1 MEKIFLSPPNIN
13 VDDITALGSATNFN
27 SPEVANLYVERFEN
41 ELAAFNGVKTV
52 VALNSGTSALHLGL
66 IAMGIKPGDKIILPT
81 LTFAATAFA
90 IKYVN
95 ATPVFIDVDEKS
107 WTIDL
112 DLVSIFLR
120 NCKVNELPK
129 AIIPVDLFGRT
140 CDYEQLKSIADHYE
154 IPIFID
160 AAESLGSR
168 YKSQFSSS
176 LGLASVLSFN
186 SNKIL
191 TTTGGGAFLTND
203 IELASKVRYFANQA
217 REKVHWY
224 EHKNIGFN
232 YRLSPILAALGS
244 SQLIRLNHTIQKRI
258 NNRKIYSSLLSHL
271 ENDIIVQ
278 DSKWE
283 TSNSWLVNFRMK
295 KASNEMKRDNLN
307 HFMNSKNIGTRFIW
321 KPLHQQDVFKK
332 ENTLLNGTA
341 DTLYAQ
347 SLCLPSGTN
356 LTELDIKKIC
366 SLIKEQI

>member
-1 MEKIFLSPPNIN
+1 
-13 VDDITALGSATNFN
+13 
-27 SPEVANLYVERFEN
+27 
-41 ELAAFNGVKTV
+41 
-52 VALNSGTSALHLGL
+52 
-66 IAMGIKPGDKIILPT
+66 MGIKPGDKIILPT

-191 TTTGGGAFLTND
+191 TTTFPLFASGGTCEAC
-203 IELASKVRYFANQA
+203 A
-217 REKVHWY
+217 
-224 EHKNIGFN
+224 IGMAV
-232 YRLSPILAALGS
+232 PATS
-244 SQLIRLNHTIQKRI
+244 S
-258 NNRKIYSSLLSHL
+258 
-271 ENDIIVQ
+271 
-278 DSKWE
+278 
-283 TSNSWLVNFRMK
+283 
-295 KASNEMKRDNLN
+295 A
-307 HFMNSKNIGTRFIW
+307 
-321 KPLHQQDVFKK
+321 PLR
-332 ENTLLNGTA
+332 A
-341 DTLYAQ
+341 
-347 SLCLPSGTN
+347 
-356 LTELDIKKIC
+356 I
-366 SLIKEQI
+366 